1 MLSGIQFLESQ
12 DLVHGNITCSS
23 VLLNDDGEVKI
34 SMQKRCTVMSKEIKR
49 GHPDVQAVENFMT
62 QLLENRE
69 GSEANDL
76 RRWSSTAE
84 EFLSKIPSASAEELL
99 QVSEFPPLQMTITL
113 AFEACFPP

>member
-1 MLSGIQFLESQ
+1 VLSGIEFLESK

-34 SMQKRCTVMSKEIKR
+34 SMQERCTVMSKEIKR
-49 GHPDVQAVENFMT
+49 AHPDVQAVEDMM
-62 QLLENRE
+62 QLLKKRE

-84 EFLSKIPSASAEELL
+84 EFLSKITSASAVELL
-99 QVSEFPPLQMTITL
+99 QVSEFGPLQMTITL
-113 AFEACFPP
+113 TFEACFPP